1 MKNTKTHFIHAY
13 EAFILQHSKTTSS
26 GTWGCFSFLVSISHC
41 ISHYHIL
48 FIAGVSSTG
57 EPWKQTPAQLI
68 ANKSH
73 IGGFILAE
81 KHKNRVCV

>member
-1 MKNTKTHFIHAY
+1 MRMKHLYYSTAKQLHQALGGVFPHR
-13 EAFILQHSKTTSS
+13 
-26 GTWGCFSFLVSISHC
+26 FSFLVSISHC

-48 FIAGVSSTG
+48 FITGVSSTG

-81 KHKNRVCV
+81 KHNKNRVCV